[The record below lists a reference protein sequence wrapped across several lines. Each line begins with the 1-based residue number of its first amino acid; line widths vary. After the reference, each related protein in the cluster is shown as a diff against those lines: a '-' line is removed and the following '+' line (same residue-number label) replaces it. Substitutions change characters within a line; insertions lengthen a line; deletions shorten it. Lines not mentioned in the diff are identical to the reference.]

1 VHVTRIR
8 TIEDVNNALAQLT
21 RSDTDLARAY
31 QSVCDAGM
39 EVPLRLRPGG
49 FSGLAEIVISQLLS
63 KASASAIHRRFEF
76 HISPLTPDNCLNADE
91 ITWRAIGMSRAK
103 QTTLRA
109 IATALNKG
117 CLNLDCLA
125 DLSVEQA
132 VKQLT
137 AIKGIGP
144 WTADVYLLFCVG
156 HRDIF
161 PSGDLALREAA
172 RIIWSR
178 QERPLDRDL
187 RKLASRWSPW
197 RGVAA
202 RLLWAFYAAEKNRRD
217 AMP

>member
-1 VHVTRIR
+1 MCVTRIR
-8 TIEDVNNALAQLT
+8 TIEDVNHALAQLT

-63 KASASAIHRRFEF
+63 KSSASAIHRRFEF

-91 ITWRAIGMSRAK
+91 TTWRAIGMSRAK

-156 HRDIF
+156 HPDIF

-178 QERPLDRDL
+178 QERPLAR
-187 RKLASRWSPW
+187 R
-197 RGVAA
+197 RGKAA
-202 RLLWAFYAAEKNRRD
+202 LGFLCG
-217 AMP
+217 